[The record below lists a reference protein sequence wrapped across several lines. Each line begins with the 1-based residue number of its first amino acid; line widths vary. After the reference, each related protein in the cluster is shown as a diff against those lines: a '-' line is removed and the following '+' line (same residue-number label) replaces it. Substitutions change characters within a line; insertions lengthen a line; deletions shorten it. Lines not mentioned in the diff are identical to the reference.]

1 MLNCKYKNLPKENKN
16 LVKTNTSKAYIP
28 TKIHRYKDML
38 MIRLSNK
45 TIQIIYDTKDGF
57 VYESISEKLF
67 YFPNI
72 DQILVKIK

>member
-57 VYESISEKLF
+57 VYEGEYKNDKKNGQGKVV
-67 YFPNI
+67 FPN
-72 DQILVKIK
+72 